1 MVEDPCG
8 GAGLSPG
15 QLRRSRLR
23 KLSDPPRTCPLISPD
38 WCRGTT
44 RDRGSRSSGHPHL
57 GSPSPEVTHHGAL
70 NTWDGAPDEV
80 VELQSS
86 QTARGCA
93 GGKTH
98 PTPPTHTLTAPLEP
112 PSAWGQGSS
121 LPGEHPSGSGN
132 PDTLWK
138 GWEGTSRRLAA
149 PLDTLRGL
157 MAQGKATCYLT
168 QPHSCSSTGLAHWTG

>member
-1 MVEDPCG
+1 MG
-8 GAGLSPG
+8 
-15 QLRRSRLR
+15 
-23 KLSDPPRTCPLISPD
+23 
-38 WCRGTT
+38 W
-44 RDRGSRSSGHPHL
+44 GS
-57 GSPSPEVTHHGAL
+57 
-70 NTWDGAPDEV
+70 DEV
-80 VELQSS
+80 VEPQSS

-121 LPGEHPSGSGN
+121 LPGEHPQVTGTQTPSG
-132 PDTLWK
+132 K

-157 MAQGKATCYLT
+157 MAQGRSPSSCHLT
-168 QPHSCSSTGLAHWTG
+168 QPHSCSSTGLATGLGNQLLQLVSQALGRGDEALGSTHWTPSLALL